1 MLRVYSNKTSIMK
14 TEKTK
19 DNTYNPELTK
29 HDKDILNQKN
39 IHNDGGADEQ
49 LRHRNKDVDFTGEN
63 LDVPSGEKTTEQTT
77 GLKDE
82 ENKLYSQ
89 GGSRNNNLEEQKGKL

>member
-1 MLRVYSNKTSIMK
+1 MK
-14 TEKTK
+14 TEDKK
-19 DNTYNPELTK
+19 EQSYNADLTQL
-29 HDKDILNQKN
+29 DKDILNQKN

-49 LRHRNKDVDFTGEN
+49 LRNRKKEVDFTGSD
-63 LDVPSGEKTTEQTT
+63 LDIPTGTKTTDQTT

-89 GGSRNNNLEEQKGKL
+89 GGSRNNNLEEQKGDL

>member
-1 MLRVYSNKTSIMK
+1 MR
-14 TEKTK
+14 TK
-19 DNTYNPELTK
+19 EAKENTYNSDLTQL
-29 HDKDILNQKN
+29 DKDILNQKN

-49 LRHRNKDVDFTGEN
+49 LRNRKKEVDFTGKN
-63 LDVPSGEKTTEQTT
+63 LDIPTGEKTNEQGA

-89 GGSRNNNLEEQKGKL
+89 GGSRNNNLEEQNGKL

>member
-1 MLRVYSNKTSIMK
+1 MK
-14 TEKTK
+14 TDKTQE
-19 DNTYNPELTK
+19 NTYNSDLTK
-29 HDKDILNQKN
+29 EDLDILNQKN
-39 IHNDGGADEQ
+39 LHKDGGADEQ
-49 LRHRNKDVDFTGEN
+49 LRDRTREVDFSGKD
-63 LDVPSGEKTTEQTT
+63 LDIPTGEKTNKQTT

>member
-1 MLRVYSNKTSIMK
+1 MR
-14 TEKTK
+14 TK
-19 DNTYNPELTK
+19 EDKENTYNSDLTQL
-29 HDKDILNQKN
+29 DKDILNQKN

-49 LRHRNKDVDFTGEN
+49 LRNRKKEVDFTGKN
-63 LDVPSGEKTTEQTT
+63 LDIPTGEKSNEQDA

-89 GGSRNNNLEEQKGKL
+89 GGSRNNNLEEQNGKL

>member
-1 MLRVYSNKTSIMK
+1 MKAKNK
-14 TEKTK
+14 EE
-19 DNTYNPELTK
+19 NTYNSDLTK

-49 LRHRNKDVDFTGEN
+49 LRNRTKDVDFTGNE
-63 LDVPSGEKTTEQTT
+63 LDIPTGEKTTAQTT

-89 GGSRNNNLEEQKGKL
+89 GGSRNNNLEEQKGEL

>member
-1 MLRVYSNKTSIMK
+1 MR
-14 TEKTK
+14 TK
-19 DNTYNPELTK
+19 EAKENTYNSDLTQL
-29 HDKDILNQKN
+29 DKDILNQKN

-49 LRHRNKDVDFTGEN
+49 LRNRKNEVDFTGKN
-63 LDVPSGEKTTEQTT
+63 LDIPTGEKTNKQGA

-89 GGSRNNNLEEQKGKL
+89 GGSRNNNLEEQNGKL

>member
-1 MLRVYSNKTSIMK
+1 MK
-14 TEKTK
+14 TKEAKE
-19 DNTYNPELTK
+19 NTYNSDLTQL
-29 HDKDILNQKN
+29 DTDILNQKN

-49 LRHRNKDVDFTGEN
+49 LRNRKKEVDFTGN
-63 LDVPSGEKTTEQTT
+63 DLDIPTGEKTNVQST

-89 GGSRNNNLEEQKGKL
+89 GGSRNNNLEEQNGKL

>member
-1 MLRVYSNKTSIMK
+1 MK
-14 TEKTK
+14 TEDKK
-19 DNTYNPELTK
+19 EQSYNADLTQL
-29 HDKDILNQKN
+29 DKDILNQKN

-49 LRHRNKDVDFTGEN
+49 LRNRKKEVDFTGSD
-63 LDVPSGEKTTEQTT
+63 LDIPTGAKTTNQTT

-89 GGSRNNNLEEQKGKL
+89 GGSRNNNLEEQKGEL